1 LELGASRGDLGL
13 PRRRDGARPRQVFAR
28 PA

>member
-13 PRRRDGARPRQVFAR
+13 PHRRDGVRPHQVFDA
-28 PA
+28 P